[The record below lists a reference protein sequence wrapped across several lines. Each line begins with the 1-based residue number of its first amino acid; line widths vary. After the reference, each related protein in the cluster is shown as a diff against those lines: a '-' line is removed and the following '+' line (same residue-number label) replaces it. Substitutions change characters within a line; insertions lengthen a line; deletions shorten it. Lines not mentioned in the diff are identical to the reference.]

1 VRTVSIGEMR
11 RRLPAEFVE
20 ALAGL
25 LPQAAAERTLK
36 GMGEPRST
44 TFRAHTLKT
53 DGAEVVR
60 YLHDRHIKY
69 RRPPWSAEAF
79 ALAELDE
86 RDVQRWD
93 LYAEGRIYV
102 QGFSSMVP
110 VLALAPRPGDRVL
123 DLAAAP
129 GSKTTQ
135 MAALMGNRGDILAV
149 EPDAVRL
156 ERLAYNVR
164 LQGCTIVELRR
175 GWGEKIGAEV
185 PGAFDRVLLDA
196 PCSGEGRF
204 TASQPTTWRSWSRK
218 TVTEC
223 LRLQRRLMA
232 SAVKALKPG
241 GILVYSTCTINTEE
255 NEAIV
260 EGALAAGGISV
271 EPIPLRVPGA
281 LPGLN
286 GIPGALRIL
295 PDRDH
300 EGFFVCRLKKRM

>member
-20 ALAGL
+20 TLAGL
-25 LPQAAAERTLK
+25 FPQAPAERTLK
-36 GMGEPRST
+36 GMGEQRST
-44 TFRAHTLKT
+44 TFRANTLKV
-53 DGAEVVR
+53 DGAEIIR
-60 YLHDRHIKY
+60 FLHDRHIKY
-69 RRPPWSAEAF
+69 RRPPWCAEAF

-86 RDVQRWD
+86 RDVARWD

-102 QGFSSMVP
+102 QGFSSMLPALV
-110 VLALAPRPGDRVL
+110 LAPRPGERVL

-135 MAALMGNRGDILAV
+135 MAALMGNAGAILAV
-149 EPDAVRL
+149 EPDAARL
-156 ERLAYNVR
+156 ERLAYNIR

-175 GWGEKIGAEV
+175 SWGEKIGAEL
-185 PGAFDRVLLDA
+185 PEAFDRVLLDA

-204 TASQPTTWRSWSRK
+204 TASQPATWRSWSRK
-218 TVTEC
+218 TVSESV
-223 LRLQRRLMA
+223 RLQRRLMA

-260 EGALAAGGISV
+260 GGALATGEVSV
-271 EPIPLRVPGA
+271 EPIALRVPGA
-281 LPGLN
+281 VPGLN
-286 GIPGALRIL
+286 GIPRALRIL

-300 EGFFVCRLKKRM
+300 EGFFVCRLKKRV

>member
-1 VRTVSIGEMR
+1 MR
-11 RRLPAEFVE
+11 RRLPAEFV
-20 ALAGL
+20 AGL
-25 LPQAAAERTLK
+25 GDLFPQAVVERTWK
-36 GMGEPRST
+36 GMGSPRST
-44 TFRAHTLKT
+44 TFRANTLKT
-53 DGAEVVR
+53 AAADVLQF
-60 YLHDRHIKY
+60 LHDRHVKY

-86 RDVQRWD
+86 RDVERWD
-93 LYAEGRIYV
+93 LYADGRIYV

-110 VLALAPRPGDRVL
+110 ALALQPRPGERVL

-135 MAALMGNRGDILAV
+135 MAALMRNRGAILAV
-149 EPDAVRL
+149 EPDQVRL

-175 GWGEKIGAEV
+175 GWGEKVGAEM

-204 TASQPTTWRSWSRK
+204 TAAEPGTWRSWSRR

-223 LRLQRRLMA
+223 ARLQRRLIA
-232 SAVKALKPG
+232 SAARALKPG
-241 GILVYSTCTINTEE
+241 GILVYATCTLNADE

-260 EGALAAGGISV
+260 EGALATGDLAV
-271 EPIPLRVPGA
+271 EPVPVKVPGA
-281 LPGLN
+281 LPGLR
-286 GIPGALRIL
+286 GVAHAVRIL

-300 EGFFVCRLKKRM
+300 EGFFVCRLRRRV

>member
-11 RRLPAEFVE
+11 RKLPAEFVE

-25 LPQAAAERTLK
+25 FPQAAAERTLK
-36 GMGEPRST
+36 GMGEARST
-44 TFRAHTLKT
+44 TFRANTLKT

-135 MAALMGNRGDILAV
+135 MAALMGNQGAILAI

-175 GWGEKIGAEV
+175 GWGEKIGAEL
-185 PGAFDRVLLDA
+185 PETFDRVLLDA

-204 TASQPTTWRSWSRK
+204 TASQPATWRSWSRK

-223 LRLQRRLMA
+223 IRLQRRLMA

-241 GILVYSTCTINTEE
+241 GLLVYSTCTINTDE
-255 NEAIV
+255 NETIV

-271 EPIPLRVPGA
+271 EPIPVRMPGA
-281 LPGLN
+281 LHGLR
-286 GIPGALRIL
+286 GVTDALRIL
-295 PDRDH
+295 PDRDN
-300 EGFFVCRLKKRM
+300 EGFFVCRLRKRV

>member
-1 VRTVSIGEMR
+1 MRTVSIGEMR

-44 TFRAHTLKT
+44 TFRANTLRT
-53 DGAEVVR
+53 DAAAVVR
-60 YLHDRHIKY
+60 FLHDRHVKY
-69 RRPPWSAEAF
+69 RRPPWSVEAF

-86 RDVQRWD
+86 RDVARWD

-110 VLALAPRPGDRVL
+110 ALALAPRPGDRVL

-135 MAALMGNRGDILAV
+135 MAALMGNRGAILAV

-164 LQGCTIVELRR
+164 LQGCSIVELRR
-175 GWGEKIGAEV
+175 GWGEKIGAEL
-185 PGAFDRVLLDA
+185 PGSFDRVLLDA

-204 TASQPTTWRSWSRK
+204 SAGQPGTWRSWSRK

-241 GILVYSTCTINTEE
+241 GILVYSTCTLNADE

-260 EGALAAGGISV
+260 EGALAAGGVSV
-271 EPIPLRVPGA
+271 EPIPVRLPGA
-281 LPGLN
+281 LHGLR
-286 GIPGALRIL
+286 GVTGALRIL